1 MIIVNS
7 ITGEILDNVPDHNDY
22 IMIPQEEYD
31 EYIDMLVSRQEMQ
44 DEMPQY

>member
-1 MIIVNS
+1 MIIVDFR
-7 ITGEILDNVPDHNDY
+7 GQILDHIPEDHNDY
-22 IMIPQEEYD
+22 IMIPQEQYD